1 MIPGWTEADLPAPQP
16 RDGSELAGMTADP
29 ACRITGTIYQMYRD
43 VARSE
48 EDRRW
53 LAGQHVRYDI
63 TRIPPATF
71 CNEFVKTK
79 GHYHPANPAGIA
91 YPEVYEV
98 LAGRAHYLLQRP
110 DHSDAVLI
118 EATAG
123 TTVLIAPGY
132 GHVTI
137 NPGDGELVMAN
148 LVSTSFSSDYR
159 PYEALRGAIYYE
171 LADGTFVPNPSYLRV
186 PPLRRLRPA
195 DLLPLGVPEGYG
207 LYDLVERRVPLD
219 WLDAPE
225 RFAGL
230 LSLRSAE

>member
-1 MIPGWTEADLPAPQP
+1 MIPGWTEAELPAPQL

-29 ACRITGTIYQMYRD
+29 DCQVTGSIYQMFRD
-43 VARSE
+43 VART
-48 EDRRW
+48 EDDRQW
-53 LAGQHVRYDI
+53 LDDQHIRYDI

-79 GHYHPANPAGIA
+79 GHYHPVNPAGFA

-98 LAGRAHYLLQRP
+98 LAGSAHYLLQRP

-123 TTVLIAPGY
+123 TIVLIAPGY

-137 NPGDGELVMAN
+137 NPGETDLVMAN
-148 LVSTSFSSDYR
+148 LVSTGFTSDYR
-159 PYEALRGAIYYE
+159 PYEALHGAIYYE
-171 LADGTFVPNPSYLRV
+171 LADRTFVPNPAYLRV
-186 PPLRRLRPA
+186 PPLRHLRPA
-195 DLLPLGVPEGYG
+195 DLGPLGVPASGTLYG
-207 LYDLVERRVPLD
+207 LVEERASLD
-219 WLDAPE
+219 WLNAPE

-230 LSLRSAE
+230 LSLRSAD